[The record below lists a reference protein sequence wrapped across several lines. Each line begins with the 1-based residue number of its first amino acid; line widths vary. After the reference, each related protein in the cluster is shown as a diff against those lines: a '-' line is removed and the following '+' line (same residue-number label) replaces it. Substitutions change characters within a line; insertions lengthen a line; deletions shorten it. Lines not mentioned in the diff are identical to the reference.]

1 MAMKKRLAASMAAI
15 IVAGMCFGSTAL
27 AADENNTPVNGT
39 GTGTAN
45 NVTDENTEVK
55 MTLDT
60 TASDPTWSVDIPLE
74 VSFNSISVN
83 SPDSALEKPL
93 KYSCAINNAV
103 TGIQAEDEIKSLTV
117 KLGDNKMFD
126 MYKADEPTTKLTGI
140 FGVVAEGSTDGAFVE
155 AKNKIVTMTPD
166 KIEGEGKIKLN
177 KSVLS
182 ASGVANGSYKGN
194 LSVVITPEKVGPTS

>member
-1 MAMKKRLAASMAAI
+1 MAMKKRLAASMAAMV
-15 IVAGMCFGSTAL
+15 VAAMCFGSSAL

-39 GTGTAN
+39 GTASS
-45 NVTDENTEVK
+45 VTDENTEVK

-60 TASDPTWSVDIPLE
+60 TPADPTWSVDIPLE

-103 TGIQAEDEIKSLTV
+103 DSITEENKIKSLTV

-126 MYKADEPTTKLTGI
+126 MYKADEPTTKLTGV
-140 FGVVAEGSTDGAFVE
+140 FGVVAEGSTDGAFV
-155 AKNKIVTMTPD
+155 AANSKIVTMTPD
-166 KIEGEGKIKLN
+166 KIDGEGKIKLD

-194 LSVVITPEKVGPTS
+194 LSVVITPEKVGTPAS

>member
-1 MAMKKRLAASMAAI
+1 MAMKKRMAASMAAI
-15 IVAGMCFGSTAL
+15 IVAAMCFGSTAL

-39 GTGTAN
+39 GTASS
-45 NVTDENTEVK
+45 VTDENTEVK

-60 TASDPTWSVDIPLE
+60 TAADPTWSVDIPQE
-74 VSFNSISVN
+74 ISFNTISVN

-103 TGIQAEDEIKSLTV
+103 TDIQAQNEIKSLTV

-126 MYKADEPTTKLTGI
+126 MYKADEPTTKLTGV
-140 FGVVAEGSTDGAFVE
+140 FGVVAEGSTDDAFV
-155 AKNKIVTMTPD
+155 AANSKIVTMTPD
-166 KIEGEGKIKLN
+166 KIQGEGKVKLD
-177 KSVLS
+177 KTVLS

-194 LSVVITPEKVGPTS
+194 LTVIIAPEKVGTPAS

>member
-39 GTGTAN
+39 GTADS
-45 NVTDENTEVK
+45 VTDENTEVK

-60 TASDPTWSVDIPLE
+60 TSSDPTWSVDIPLE

-93 KYSCAINNAV
+93 KYSCAINNEV
-103 TGIQAEDEIKSLTV
+103 TGVDAADKIKSLTV
-117 KLGDNKMFD
+117 KLGTKNMFD
-126 MYKADEPTTKLTGI
+126 MYKADDPNTKLTGV

-155 AKNKIVTMTPD
+155 ADSKIVTMTPD
-166 KIEGEGKIKLN
+166 KIQGEGKVKL
-177 KSVLS
+177 KSEVFK
-182 ASGVANGSYKGN
+182 AGGVANGSYKGN
-194 LSVVITPEKVGPTS
+194 LTVIIAPEKVGTPAS

>member
-39 GTGTAN
+39 GTAS

-55 MTLDT
+55 MTLNT
-60 TASDPTWSVDIPLE
+60 TAADPTWSVDIPLE

-83 SPDSALEKPL
+83 SPDSAMEKPL

-103 TGIQAEDEIKSLTV
+103 DSITEENKIKSLTV
-117 KLGDNKMFD
+117 KLGDKNMFD
-126 MYKADEPTTKLTGI
+126 MYKADAPTTILASV
-140 FGVVAEGSTDGAFVE
+140 FGVVAEGDTTNDFAE
-155 AKNKIVTMTPD
+155 AEGNIVIMTPD
-166 KIEGEGKIKLN
+166 KIQGEGKVKLD
-177 KSVLS
+177 KKVLS
-182 ASGVANGSYKGN
+182 ASGVENGSYKGN
-194 LSVVITPEKVGPTS
+194 LTVIIAPEKVGAGS

>member
-39 GTGTAN
+39 GTTN
-45 NVTDENTEVK
+45 SVTDENTEVK
-55 MTLDT
+55 MTLNT
-60 TASDPTWSVDIPLE
+60 TAADPTWSVDIPLE

-103 TGIQAEDEIKSLTV
+103 ETITEDNKIKSLTV

-140 FGVVAEGSTDGAFVE
+140 FGVVAEGSTDGDFVD
-155 AKNKIVTMTPD
+155 AKGKIVTMTPD
-166 KIEGEGKIKLN
+166 KIDGEGKIKLD

-194 LSVVITPEKVGPTS
+194 LSVVITPEKVGTPAS

>member
-1 MAMKKRLAASMAAI
+1 
-15 IVAGMCFGSTAL
+15 
-27 AADENNTPVNGT
+27 
-39 GTGTAN
+39 
-45 NVTDENTEVK
+45 

-60 TASDPTWSVDIPLE
+60 TSADPTWSVDIPQE
-74 VSFNSISVN
+74 ISFNSISVN

-126 MYKADEPTTKLTGI
+126 MYKADEPTTKLTGV
-140 FGVVAEGSTDGAFVE
+140 FGVVAEGSTDGNFVE

-166 KIEGEGKIKLN
+166 KIDGEGKIKLD

-194 LSVVITPEKVGPTS
+194 LSVVITPEKVGTPAS

>member
-1 MAMKKRLAASMAAI
+1 MAMKKRMAASMAAI
-15 IVAGMCFGSTAL
+15 IVAAMCFGSTAL

-39 GTGTAN
+39 GTGN
-45 NVTDENTEVK
+45 SVTDENTEVK

-60 TASDPTWSVDIPLE
+60 TSADPTWSVDIPQE
-74 VSFNSISVN
+74 ISFNSISVN

-126 MYKADEPTTKLTGI
+126 MYKADEPTTKLTGV
-140 FGVVAEGSTDGAFVE
+140 FGVVAEGSTDGNFVE
-155 AKNKIVTMTPD
+155 ANSKIVTMTPD
-166 KIEGEGKIKLN
+166 KIDGEGKIKLN

-194 LSVVITPEKVGPTS
+194 LSVVITPEKVGTPAAS

>member
-27 AADENNTPVNGT
+27 AADENNTPVNGS
-39 GTGTAN
+39 GTTN
-45 NVTDENTEVK
+45 SVTDENTKVK
-55 MTLDT
+55 MTLNT
-60 TASDPTWSVDIPLE
+60 TEADPTWSVDIPLE

-103 TGIQAEDEIKSLTV
+103 EKITDENKIKSLTV
-117 KLGDNKMFD
+117 QLGEKNKFD
-126 MYKADEPTTKLTGI
+126 MYKADDPNTKLTGI
-140 FGVVAEGSTDGAFVE
+140 FGVVAEGSPNGDFVD
-155 AKNKIVTMTPD
+155 AKGKIVTMTPD
-166 KIEGEGKIKLN
+166 KIEGEGKIKLD

-182 ASGVANGSYKGN
+182 AGGVANGSYKGN
-194 LSVVITPEKVGPTS
+194 LTVIIAPEKVGSGS

>member
-27 AADENNTPVNGT
+27 AADENNTPVN

-103 TGIQAEDEIKSLTV
+103 DSITEENKIKSLTV
-117 KLGDNKMFD
+117 KLGTTNMFD
-126 MYKADEPTTKLTGI
+126 MYKADEPTKKLTGI
-140 FGVVAEGSTDGAFVE
+140 FGVVAEGSTDNAFVN
-155 AKNKIVTMTPD
+155 ANSKIVTMTPD
-166 KIEGEGKIKLN
+166 KIQGEGKVKL
-177 KSVLS
+177 KSEVLK
-182 ASGVANGSYKGN
+182 AGGVENGSYKGN
-194 LSVVITPEKVGPTS
+194 LTVIIAPEKVGADS